1 VRDGEIH
8 STTVADAKVARA
20 LPEEGGPAILASPDP
35 EHIFD

>member
-20 LPEEGGPAILASPDP
+20 LFDRATGYRYTEE
-35 EHIFD
+35 